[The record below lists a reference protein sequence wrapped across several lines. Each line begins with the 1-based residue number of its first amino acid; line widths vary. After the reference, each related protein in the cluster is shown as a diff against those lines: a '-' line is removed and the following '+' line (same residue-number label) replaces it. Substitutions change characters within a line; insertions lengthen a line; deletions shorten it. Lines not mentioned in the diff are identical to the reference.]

1 MTARNSGIE
10 AATKRLS
17 LALDALDASVER
29 RQEADRSEHAL
40 ADQLQAAATD
50 RSRLTAELDAAAARA
65 RRLEQTNR
73 DIAERLNQAI
83 ESVRAVLGKPT

>member
-1 MTARNSGIE
+1 MTDRNTGIE

-40 ADQLQAAATD
+40 ADTLQAVGTD
-50 RSRLTAELDAAAARA
+50 RSRLTAELDAATARA
-65 RRLEQTNR
+65 RQLEQTNR
-73 DIAERLNQAI
+73 DIARRLDQAI
-83 ESVRAVLGKPT
+83 ESVRSVLGKQT